1 MANGNSL
8 ANVYD
13 GWQGYNT
20 SLVHAV
26 QSLTPEQLAWRP
38 APGFRSV
45 GELAR
50 HISLGR
56 LAWFIRMGAPRSVEL
71 AEWISEWDTDSHGNR
86 YVIEEAVA
94 ITDRASELVR
104 WLEDTWGM
112 IGETLESWTVPD
124 LSRSYRHTW
133 RGDTYAVSHQWTI
146 WRIMAH
152 DIHHGGELSLMLGMQ
167 GIEAFELSDLGGH
180 IVEPP
185 LAGAPGSDS

>member
-56 LAWFIRMGAPRSVEL
+56 LAWFLRMGAPRSAEL
-71 AEWISEWDTDSHGNR
+71 AGRISQWESDPHGNR
-86 YVIEEAVA
+86 YIIEEAVEIA
-94 ITDRASELVR
+94 GQASELVR

-112 IGETLESWTVPD
+112 VEETLESWTVAD
-124 LSRSYRHTW
+124 LARSFRHTW
-133 RGDTYAVSHQWTI
+133 RGGTYAVPYQWTI
-146 WRIMAH
+146 WRIMVH
-152 DIHHGGELSLMLGMQ
+152 DIHHGGELALMLGMQ
-167 GIEAFELSDLGGH
+167 GIETFELGALGGH

-185 LAGAPGSDS
+185 LAD